1 MKFCGILPWI
11 EVVKVRFVMKSFFKG
26 LFVLMVLMLLFS
38 GCTEAKKEKLPDPLE
53 ITHKVVL
60 DTSVGKIVLALY
72 GNGMPETVKNFVEYV
87 ENGFYEDLI
96 FHRVVKSFVIQ
107 GGGFSS
113 DMVQKETKPPV
124 KLEMPPSS
132 EITDEKGRKTKKLL
146 IGHEKYALA
155 MARTRDPNS
164 ATSQFYI
171 TLAPQKQ
178 LDPNPE
184 HSEPNGYA
192 VFGKVVE
199 GFDVV
204 DKIGLVEV
212 GVRKGH
218 TNVPVEPVKIIK
230 VYIEKEK
237 KDEV

>member
-1 MKFCGILPWI
+1 
-11 EVVKVRFVMKSFFKG
+11 MKSFFKG
-26 LFVLMVLMLLFS
+26 LFFAAVLILSFS
-38 GCTEAKKEKLPDPLE
+38 GCTETKKEKQSDPLE

-60 DTSVGKIVLALY
+60 ETSAGKIVAALY

-87 ENGFYEDLI
+87 DNGFYKDLI
-96 FHRVVKSFVIQ
+96 FHRVVKNFVIQ

-124 KLEMPPSS
+124 KLEMPPSA
-132 EITDEKGRKTKKLL
+132 EITEESGRKIKKLL
-146 IGHEKYALA
+146 ISHEKYALA
-155 MARTRDPNS
+155 MARTRNPNS

-184 HSEPNGYA
+184 YSEPNGYA
-192 VFGKVVE
+192 VFGKVIE

-204 DKIGLVEV
+204 DKIGLVET
-212 GVRKGH
+212 GVQKGH
-218 TNVPVEPVKIIK
+218 SNVPVEPVKIIK
-230 VYIEKEK
+230 AYVEKEK